1 MYVSDA
7 AEAIVQALEK
17 YDDHTQP
24 LNIGT
29 GNDITIKELVNYIV
43 DSLGYE
49 GDVIWNTEK
58 PDGQLKKLL
67 STERMN
73 KIIDIN
79 PLGLSEGINKTVE
92 WYINNKEWADS
103 RK

>member
-1 MYVSDA
+1 M
-7 AEAIVQALEK
+7 
-17 YDDHTQP
+17 
-24 LNIGT
+24 
-29 GNDITIKELVNYIV
+29 NYIV
-43 DSLGYE
+43 TSLGYE

-79 PLGLSEGINKTVE
+79 PAGLSEGINKTVE